1 MALLKIARMGHP
13 VLSHVAE
20 AVSDPTSPEV
30 ARLVEDMVETMLDAP
45 GVGLAAP
52 QVHVPI
58 RVVVYYMPAGRDEN
72 GVGEPITALINPV
85 LTPVGLDRDYAT
97 EACLSLPGM
106 AGVVPRFLNLHFS
119 AQRLDGSHF
128 EREVSGYHARLLQHE
143 CDHLDG
149 ILYPQ
154 RMDDLSTFGYIEEL
168 SERDVEDEADGY
180 ESGENP

>member
-1 MALLKIARMGHP
+1 VALLKIAKMGHP
-13 VLSHVAE
+13 VLSSAAE
-20 AVSDPTSPEV
+20 AVSDPTSAET
-30 ARLVEDMVETMLDAP
+30 AKLVEDMVETMLDAP

-52 QVHVPI
+52 QVHVPK
-58 RVVVYYMPAGRDEN
+58 RVVVYYVPDGRDED

-85 LTPVGLDRDYAT
+85 LTPVGQDQDYAT

-106 AGVVPRFLNLHFS
+106 AGQVPRFVNLHMR
-119 AQRLDGSHF
+119 AQRLDGSTI

-168 SERDVEDEADGY
+168 AERSPEDE
-180 ESGENP
+180 SL